1 MNLLPASLRV
11 SPASFS
17 LAKVSIYVGMIHK
30 KTNKTSSTYLFC
42 STYCP
47 FSLSEAPEALFS
59 GCKFGVRIEFDKQA
73 VSHGIRGMKN

>member
-1 MNLLPASLRV
+1 
-11 SPASFS
+11 
-17 LAKVSIYVGMIHK
+17 MIHK

-59 GCKFGVRIEFDKQA
+59 GCKFGVRMEFGKQA
-73 VSHGIRGMKN
+73 VSHGIRGMKI